1 MTIAQ
6 CEGRMRNAS
15 GKAGKMV
22 KGARAMRPRKKREA
36 KVRKG
41 TYLVGANC
49 KAARTH
55 AKHTRHILHVKKGR
69 GVEGNVFDS
78 GQLHG
83 HNRQDAWPQVLAIA
97 GLHVLCRMAVS
108 CGITQAHAVTSVH
121 APVAVQQHA

>member
-41 TYLVGANC
+41 TYLIGANC

-83 HNRQDAWPQVLAIA
+83 HNRMHGHRCWLLLGCTYCAAWLC
-97 GLHVLCRMAVS
+97 HVGSLRRML
-108 CGITQAHAVTSVH
+108 
-121 APVAVQQHA
+121 